1 MKFETNDSNSFK
13 YQKVNTISLELF
25 SVGNN
30 KLWNLN
36 LDFITVTRERH
47 KRKV

>member
-1 MKFETNDSNSFK
+1 MKFQTNVSNSFK

-30 KLWNLN
+30 KSWNLN
-36 LDFITVTRERH
+36 GFYNSDERET
-47 KRKV
+47 